1 MIAFQLSGHD
11 RLAKVQMLHSGKV
24 LITDVCA
31 FLENNSRE
39 RATEYLNYVGVTYDQ
54 TAIQALIHSAGL
66 CQEVLSSDELD
77 ELEREIERKRDAER
91 TKERDQI
98 RQQEKTNLLVSTD
111 KDELERIN
119 KLAESIRNLQPNQQA
134 PITISPD
141 CPVAKELRRKLHDLL
156 RG

>member
-1 MIAFQLSGHD
+1 MIAFQLSGYD
-11 RLAKVQMLHSGKV
+11 RHAKVQMLHSGKV

-66 CQEVLSSDELD
+66 CQELLSSDELD

-98 RQQEKTNLLVSTD
+98 RQQEKTNLL
-111 KDELERIN
+111 
-119 KLAESIRNLQPNQQA
+119 AEIINLQPNQQP
-134 PITISPD
+134 PIMIRD
-141 CPVAKELRRKLHDLL
+141 VAQPNSRDLVSRYPL
-156 RG
+156 STDKGDK